1 MRMRIPASRVIISAV
16 LNVLVLSSRFPWP
29 AYTGDRLRAAI
40 WLAALEREAEVAL
53 VSPPGTVPGDAPRF
67 RFHPAPVSPLRG
79 IGRAMRVAGGV
90 PMHSLLAAPYDW
102 KRAIESAR
110 REAGTFDATVVLL
123 SRLDVWVRD
132 SLPDGFHVLDA
143 IDSLRRSMEER
154 SKESSPLT
162 RALWRMESR
171 RVGRAERDAAK
182 RYDRVVV
189 VSEEDTAELGAV
201 AISNGVAIDEGLSV
215 VGARFSTTDNRQLTT
230 ISRAYDFA
238 FWGRL
243 AYFANADAASWLI
256 GEIWPAIRAQRP
268 QSTLL
273 LAGADAPAS
282 IRAAHGRDGIVVQS
296 PVENIAAL
304 TRSVRVA
311 LFPVRYGTGQ
321 SNKVLEAAEGGCAI
335 VATRHA
341 MRGLQPLAPYALL
354 GDDAAALARA
364 AVAAVSDESRRA
376 SMANAAREIVEVQY
390 SRQQTLERLAAIVRP
405 AGAAA

>member
-40 WLAALEREAEVAL
+40 WLAALQREAEVAL
-53 VSPPGTVPGDAPRF
+53 VSPDGTVPRDAPRF

-79 IGRAMRVAGGV
+79 IARALRVAAGA

-102 KRAIESAR
+102 KSAIDDAR
-110 REAGTFDATVVLL
+110 RETGTFDATVVLL
-123 SRLDVWVRD
+123 SRLDVWVGD
-132 SLPDGFHVLDA
+132 SLPDGLHVLDA

-154 SKESSPLT
+154 SKESSSMT

-201 AISNGVAIDEGLSV
+201 AISNGVAIAPLSDEGLSV
-215 VGARFSTTDNRQLTT
+215 VGSRLSTT
-230 ISRAYDFA
+230 DFA

-256 GEIWPAIRAQRP
+256 REIWPAIRALRP
-268 QSTLL
+268 ESTLL
-273 LAGADAPAS
+273 IAGADAPAS

-296 PVENIAAL
+296 PVDDIAAL
-304 TRSVRVA
+304 TRSVKVA

-335 VATRHA
+335 VATAHA
-341 MRGLQPLAPYALL
+341 MRGLQPLAPHAFL
-354 GDDAAALARA
+354 GDDAAALARS

-376 SMANAAREIVEVQY
+376 SMANAARRTVETHY
-390 SRQQTLERLAAIVRP
+390 SRQETLERLAAIVRP
-405 AGAAA
+405 AGAAL